1 MTTGRWMEAI
11 LLLAGLDPE
20 WAGLL
25 ECIECLEGNRQ
36 NGLNCQRS
44 LCKDVNLRSMYSR
57 QLRIRFSAGT
67 EARPTELLPQ
77 DTFSIIMCIQ
87 EIVSTLSL
95 NSPELTGLARCRY
108 FLRILGALSFPPL
121 HWIHGGCTHAPPDRH
136 SSMFF
141 VCTQNVVN
149 WCCSPS
155 NAARP
160 SILIWGE
167 PEARPWVGLNAW
179 KWQKMCK

>member
-11 LLLAGLDPE
+11 LSLAGLDPE

-25 ECIECLEGNRQ
+25 ECIECLLGNRQ
-36 NGLNCQRS
+36 NGLNYQRS

-67 EARPTELLPQ
+67 EASPTELLPQ
-77 DTFSIIMCIQ
+77 DTLSIILCIL
-87 EIVSTLSL
+87 EIVSTLLL
-95 NSPELTGLARCRY
+95 NSPELKDFARCRCC
-108 FLRILGALSFPPL
+108 LRLLSALSFPPL

-136 SSMFF
+136 SSMSSA
-141 VCTQNVVN
+141 CTRNVVN
-149 WCCSPS
+149 WCGSPS

-160 SILIWGE
+160 SILILGE
-167 PEARPWVGLNAW
+167 PEVRPWVGLNAW